1 MPSGTPAILTW
12 TVTLSMSKKQTSFQI
27 EALVEDRSGGMIM
40 AGLLEK
46 VLAAQEKTDPETTWN
61 LLIRPHRGIGNL
73 PKELDKKPDPYTSSL
88 LGLFPAK
95 LRAYKTLSAGEGA
108 DLILVIL
115 DSDDQDN
122 RKLFNSIRS
131 TARSIAPKKSLIIGL
146 AVEELEAWVLGDR
159 EAVLAAYPDA
169 NRKILEKYEQD
180 SICGTWEVLARAV
193 MGAGADDLIEAG
205 YPAVGMYKAEWA
217 AKIAPLLEPERNVS
231 PSFKRFY
238 KALKFVL
245 ENPES
250 ILERSS
256 SEDEFKNFARSR

>member
-1 MPSGTPAILTW
+1 MPCGTPAILTW
-12 TVTLSMSKKQTSFQI
+12 TAILSMSNQPARYQI

-46 VLAAQEKTDPETTWN
+46 ILAARQESDTQTTWN
-61 LLIRPHRGIGNL
+61 LLIRPHRGLGSL
-73 PKELDKKPDPYTSSL
+73 PKDLAKRPDRFTSSL
-88 LGLFPAK
+88 LGLLPAK
-95 LRAYKTLSAGEGA
+95 LRAYNKLKAGQGA
-108 DLILVIL
+108 DLILIIL
-115 DSDDQDN
+115 DSDEQDN
-122 RKLFNSIRS
+122 RKLYNSVRF
-131 TARSIAPKKSLIIGL
+131 TARSVAPQKSVIIGL